1 MSNTRYLNS
10 TAVYDGN
17 FYIAKIGGV
26 VDKHLGDTM
35 DTLSITI
42 REDAGI
48 EFKRFKQIQI
58 DATIWIIV
66 DVNENVLVNNSDGTA
81 RYVDY
86 ELILSS
92 PEIILQRKM
101 TSAFSISQPIDGSD
115 KTSLYEE
122 LNRLRYKVDGKKYD
136 YGISDNLESLTKN
149 VDCAEITLE
158 RSNLYDVMNVLLSQI
173 NCVVTATINASDYI
187 TIDAKKL
194 DAGDDAT
201 LSGLN
206 SFAVK
211 KSGSDYANALNL
223 KIEQGINVNSEKLT
237 KSEFGL
243 TVRTRDDFAVT
254 DNNCEIILQNNIYGI
269 SHMYLLIPKLDFQIN
284 YMDRDGN
291 AVKNIVLYNV
301 KLDVAEK
308 HLLEKKAFDLKDPI
322 ESSWN
327 IGDGIDPDNQN
338 YYIYYE
344 LGDNRIQGFGNTWN
358 YFLGFNG
365 MVFTSIIEEM
375 VKELEETYYEDYMLS
390 PTIAYTNYSSKFD
403 NDSYEIFDD
412 YEVFTDFTSN
422 YKNWAFDIEYQAESK
437 YKLQFGKTI
446 QNGDEEIALFDKQN
460 EAYVNIEKY
469 GDSEQIKADRTG
481 NPVKRVRG
489 KVARVEDLMELGEKD
504 NEWVVSRIQYS
515 IYPDFVNYYYEMN
528 YKYTINN
535 LFNAIAQKK
544 RITQISTDY
553 FDREI
558 LVKYKIK
565 FSTDPDEEYIT
576 PPTNRIIKALYGSF
590 IDSDNNDDAI
600 AALYLDCR
608 DASNNRLVT
617 YLTERGSAWMQSTKA
632 VMGNT
637 LALHVQCET
646 NSYVGR
652 ARENTSSY
660 SNSGAGQN
668 KVKYVDDNGE
678 VYKFCLRCKNKA
690 ELEAFESGNYGHIF
704 TFNQYPYWGDTEA
717 QLIDYEIIYKS
728 QNERLGITLQ
738 FECCVSEDIT
748 PINIP
753 YLAERII
760 VEPNTSVGAGI
771 NIIGSRGAVE
781 PDSIGIAN
789 NGKIIIATTEEPV
802 ESTGKYYLVIDGKIV
817 FSWENAQLIY
827 VCIQR

>member
-10 TAVYDGN
+10 TAVYNGN

-66 DVNENVLVNNSDGTA
+66 DINENVLVNNSDGTA
-81 RYVDY
+81 QYVDY

-122 LNRLRYKVDGKKYD
+122 LNRLRYKVDGKNYD
-136 YGISDNLESLTKN
+136 YDISNHLVSLTEN

-187 TIDAKKL
+187 TIDAKEL

-211 KSGSDYANALNL
+211 KPGRDYANALNL

-284 YMDRDGN
+284 YIDQDFNN
-291 AVKNIVLYNV
+291 AIKNITLYNV

-308 HLLEKKAFDLKDPI
+308 HLLEKEAFDLKDPI
-322 ESSWN
+322 ENSWN
-327 IGDGIDPDNQN
+327 ISDGIDPDNQN

-344 LGDNRIQGFGNTWN
+344 LGDNRIRGFGNTWN

-365 MVFTSIIEEM
+365 MVFTAIIEEM

-403 NDSYEIFDD
+403 NDSSTIYDD
-412 YEVFTDFTSN
+412 YEVFTDFTSD

-469 GDSEQIKADRTG
+469 GDSEQIKVDRTG
-481 NPVKRVRG
+481 NPVKQVRG
-489 KVARVEDLMELGEKD
+489 KVANVEDLMELGEQD
-504 NEWVVSRIQYS
+504 NEWVVSRVQYS
-515 IYPDFVNYYYEMN
+515 VYPGFVNYYYEMN

-565 FSTDPDEEYIT
+565 FSTDPDEGYIA

-600 AALYLDCR
+600 SALYLDCR
-608 DASNNRLVT
+608 DTSNNQLVT
-617 YLTERGSAWMQSTKA
+617 YLTVHGSAWMQTTKA
-632 VMGNT
+632 VTGNS

-678 VYKFCLRCKNKA
+678 VYKFCLRCKNKT

-704 TFNQYPYWGDTEA
+704 TFNQYPYWEDTEA
-717 QLIDYEIIYKS
+717 QLIDYETIYKS

-738 FECCVSEDIT
+738 FECCVNEDIA

-760 VEPNTSVGAGI
+760 VEPNTSVGAGMI
-771 NIIGSRGAVE
+771 VVGNGYGAPHVEIVDNGQIKITTTLSPGSDG
-781 PDSIGIAN
+781 N
-789 NGKIIIATTEEPV
+789 
-802 ESTGKYYLVIDGKIV
+802 YYLLFDNETIL
-817 FSWENAQLIY
+817 SWQDSKVLY
-827 VCIQR
+827 VYIQR